1 MNADVR
7 DGTPQSATVP
17 ASGHPSSFIA
27 HRSRIAVCGIGQMGA
42 AAAACFARGGYPVL
56 LWAREAAKLAG
67 VPDQLA
73 RLNAFLDEYVGPATV
88 PSGVV
93 ETTDDLGRVNAEADV
108 VLECVAEDL
117 DQKAD
122 LFRRLLPAADRGA
135 ILATCTSGLSV
146 SEMGRRSGAGRR
158 LVGAHFWNPP
168 HLMPVVEVVRGD
180 ETDDGLVEAVADLL
194 RRAGKLPVV
203 CKDVPG
209 FIGNRLQHALWREA
223 IHLVQSGVCSAA
235 DVDLVTRLTFALRL
249 PAVGPFE
256 NMDLVGL
263 DLLASIQN
271 YLLADLADT
280 KGVPPLVDGLRAKG
294 HTGMRAGRG
303 FYDWAARDP
312 AALVAARDAQI
323 VRQLAFLRDHGR
335 LGGAG
340 EETPAGG

>member
-1 MNADVR
+1 MTN
-7 DGTPQSATVP
+7 P
-17 ASGHPSSFIA
+17 
-27 HRSRIAVCGIGQMGA
+27 RIAVCGIGQMGA
-42 AAAACFARGGYPVL
+42 AAAACFARAGFPVL
-56 LWAREAAKLAG
+56 LWARDGAKLAT
-67 VPDQLA
+67 VPEQLA
-73 RLNAFLDEYVGPATV
+73 KLNAFLDEHVGPAATT
-88 PSGVV
+88 PGPV
-93 ETTDDLGRVNAEADV
+93 ETSADLGRVNAEADV

-117 DQKAD
+117 DQKAA
-122 LFRRLLPAADRGA
+122 LFRKLLPAAERGA

-180 ETDDGLVEAVADLL
+180 DTDGGLVEAVADLL

-263 DLLASIQN
+263 DLLASIQS

-280 KGVPPLVDGLRAKG
+280 KGVPPAVDELRAKG

-303 FYDWAARDP
+303 FYDWAERDP
-312 AALVAARDAQI
+312 AAVTAARDQQI
-323 VRQLAFLRDHGR
+323 VRQLAFLGEIAR
-335 LGGAG
+335 LG
-340 EETPAGG
+340 